1 MKDNKI
7 ICIISPVQ
15 FLILFLYSILPDQL
29 LLLIKLLIN
38 LLMKARPKSA
48 KSQFEINFETR
59 MTFQRNKKFI
69 DL

>member
-1 MKDNKI
+1 MKT
-7 ICIISPVQ
+7 
-15 FLILFLYSILPDQL
+15 
-29 LLLIKLLIN
+29 
-38 LLMKARPKSA
+38 RPKSA